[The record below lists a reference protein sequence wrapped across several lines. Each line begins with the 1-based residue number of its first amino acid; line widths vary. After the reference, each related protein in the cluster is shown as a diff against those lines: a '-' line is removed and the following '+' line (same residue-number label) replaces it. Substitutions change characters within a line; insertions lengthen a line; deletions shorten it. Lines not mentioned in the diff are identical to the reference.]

1 MRARG
6 GSPRGLFHVV
16 GVGREALASAGPCV
30 ELGLGLR
37 RAGLARLTGRG
48 GHCRPVPVWP
58 AGWVWGGSEL
68 LVPHSHPSALSSARH
83 LCCLGSQAVEITS
96 EGQVVLFF
104 SQKIGKRE
112 NSCPPG
118 HIGCGCQR
126 VLCAWNTVQQGCL
139 FHLWVLLLPSTGDSG
154 SMTETASQMPP
165 LSSEALGSKTSR
177 GTWTRK

>member
-1 MRARG
+1 MAAESLSRDLKVNPDARM
-6 GSPRGLFHVV
+6 
-16 GVGREALASAGPCV
+16 EAPQCW
-30 ELGLGLR
+30 R
-37 RAGLARLTGRG
+37 
-48 GHCRPVPVWP
+48 P